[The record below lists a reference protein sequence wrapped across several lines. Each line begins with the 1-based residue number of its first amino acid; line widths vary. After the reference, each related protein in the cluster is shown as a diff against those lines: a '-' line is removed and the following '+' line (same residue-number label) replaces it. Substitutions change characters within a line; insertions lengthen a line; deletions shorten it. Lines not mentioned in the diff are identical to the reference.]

1 MKIADLPEKVLVTI
15 REGTVIPAIPLALN
29 SRRQYDERRQ
39 RALVR
44 YYLDAGAGGIA
55 IGVHTTQF
63 EIREPKYGLFEP
75 VLSTVSRM
83 IDQHA
88 KEKGLSPVKIGGICG
103 PTEQA
108 LREAEFLRNHG
119 YHAGLL
125 SLSAFPDAP
134 VEDLWDHC
142 QKVAEVIPLF
152 GFYLQ
157 PSVGGRILPY
167 EFWVRF
173 AEIENVLGIKIAPF
187 NRYQTLDVV
196 RAVCDAGRE
205 REIALY
211 TGNDDHILLDLIT
224 EYRIRRYRTRAQGED
239 RGTGESSGGVCKV
252 RIVGGL
258 LGQWSVWTKRAVEH
272 HRWARELAI
281 SGAPVPQEYLT
292 LAEELTDANGA
303 IFDVAHRF
311 AGCIP
316 GIHEVLRRQ
325 GLLEGNW
332 CLNPEECLSSGQAE
346 EIDRVY
352 RSYPHLTD
360 DEFVQEHL
368 SEWLG

>member
-1 MKIADLPEKVLVTI
+1 MKIADLPGEVLAAV

-29 SRRQYDERRQ
+29 ARRQYDERRQ

-63 EIREPKYGLFEP
+63 EIRDPKYGLFEP

-88 KEKGLSPVKIGGICG
+88 GKNGLSPVKIGGICG

-108 LREAEFLRNHG
+108 LGEAEFLRTHG

-125 SLSAFPDAP
+125 SLAALPHEPIGA
-134 VEDLWDHC
+134 LLDHC
-142 QKVAEVIPLF
+142 RRVAEVIPLF

-167 EFWVRF
+167 EFWVHF
-173 AEIENVLGIKIAPF
+173 AGIENVLGIKIAPF

-205 REIALY
+205 KEIALY
-211 TGNDDHILLDLIT
+211 TGNDDHILLDLVS
-224 EYRIRRYRTRAQGED
+224 EYRIRRYRSNIPRKAGVA
-239 RGTGESSGGVCKV
+239 GESSESVCNL

-272 HRWARELAI
+272 HRWARELSR
-281 SGAPVPQEYLT
+281 SGAPLPQEYLT

-303 IFDVAHRF
+303 IFDAAHRF

-325 GLLEGNW
+325 GLLEGAW
-332 CLNPEECLSSGQAE
+332 CLNPGECLSPGQAE
-346 EIDRVY
+346 EIDRVC

-360 DEFVQEHL
+360 DVYVQQHL